1 VPEPVSALAA
11 TTAIIGAAMAT
22 VGTADAVNTAA
33 HAGGGFAVTGTGAN
47 YPKEVG
53 DDWLVGEKHHLAVR
67 DVVKFHAEG
76 GIWND
81 DMAVSMGGFASSN
94 NDPIVVYP
102 NSGHPTIPAN
112 RFLNVAFSP
121 GGRSDTLSVGH
132 LDVNISPYE
141 RVMEPA
147 WNPHVVFRVWGRF
160 DPTGPGDTNYY
171 FELIVD
177 TYGNTT
183 LANAQSAQ
191 AQIEQDGDHVRV
203 WLDSIWGHG
212 T

>member
-1 VPEPVSALAA
+1 MVEPVSAVAA
-11 TTAIIGAAMAT
+11 TTAIIGATMAT
-22 VGTADAVNTAA
+22 VGTANAVNVAA
-33 HAGGGFAVTGTGAN
+33 HTGGGFTVNGTGAN
-47 YPKEVG
+47 YPKEIG
-53 DDWLVGEKHHLAVR
+53 DDQLVGEKSHLQVR
-67 DVVKFHAEG
+67 DVIKFHAEG
-76 GIWND
+76 GYWND
-81 DMAVSMGGFASSN
+81 DMAVAMGGFASSN

-102 NSGHPTIPAN
+102 SSSHPTIPAN
-112 RFLNVAFSP
+112 RFLNVGFGPS
-121 GGRSDTLSVGH
+121 GRSDTLSVGH
-132 LDVNISPYE
+132 LDVSITPYD

-147 WNPHVVFRVWGRF
+147 WNPQVVFKVTGRF

-177 TYGNTT
+177 TYGNVT
-183 LANAQSAQ
+183 LANASSAQ